1 MCAFSRIFRLELISI
16 KKPLPGMIAMSKFLL
31 ILLMLASTN
40 TFAAISKWVDDQG
53 QVHYSDRPPP
63 REAKSETI
71 RSASGT
77 QDSASSS
84 VDATKTITEQ
94 DADLKKDKL
103 AKQAVADKA
112 AQKKAAE
119 DALRANCATAQENL
133 RSLQSGVRMMEIN
146 ANGERSYIDD
156 TQRQQRIDKAQQ
168 NISNYCK

>member
-1 MCAFSRIFRLELISI
+1 MCEFSRIFRLELVSI

-40 TFAAISKWVDDQG
+40 TFAAISKWVDAQG

-63 REAKSETI
+63 PDEKSETL
-71 RSASGT
+71 RSASGA

-84 VDATKTITEQ
+84 VDATKTIVERE
-94 DADLKKDKL
+94 AELKKDK
-103 AKQAVADKA
+103 AEKQSAADKS

-119 DALRANCATAQENL
+119 DALKANCANTQENL
-133 RSLQSGVRMMEIN
+133 RSLQSGERIMEIN

-156 TQRQQRIDKAQQ
+156 AQRQQRIDKAQQ
-168 NISNYCK
+168 AISNYCK